1 MHSSQDSVVSAG
13 LKSLLSTQLM
23 RSLGHRCARVVF
35 ITKSSTDSREVPREV
50 MALRATS
57 CVMYH
62 LASQVVHEGDGE
74 PMTVGSILS
83 LTSMVDTN
91 VRGDYSL

>member
-1 MHSSQDSVVSAG
+1 
-13 LKSLLSTQLM
+13 
-23 RSLGHRCARVVF
+23 
-35 ITKSSTDSREVPREV
+35 

-62 LASQVVHEGDGE
+62 LASQVVHEDDGE